1 LAHTTFHATRAPRA
15 GAPADAEQL
24 SSPAGACLLDQTRS
38 VAAWART
45 IDGSSASAR
54 RRRAPDEARGS
65 PTRSRPP
72 MNIKAPQ
79 TRPIV
84 ANGAA
89 YFLGGS
95 GTERWGLYRT
105 DLESVRL
112 VRELAFRTSPPPVVF
127 GDRIVFY

>member
-1 LAHTTFHATRAPRA
+1 
-15 GAPADAEQL
+15 
-24 SSPAGACLLDQTRS
+24 
-38 VAAWART
+38 
-45 IDGSSASAR
+45 
-54 RRRAPDEARGS
+54 
-65 PTRSRPP
+65 

-127 GDRIVFY
+127 GDRIVFYGGDPVWGFEPWISDGTPEDTVPIADIRPGAEGRYIELHPFAPLGDVVYFAANDGTHGVEPWILRRR